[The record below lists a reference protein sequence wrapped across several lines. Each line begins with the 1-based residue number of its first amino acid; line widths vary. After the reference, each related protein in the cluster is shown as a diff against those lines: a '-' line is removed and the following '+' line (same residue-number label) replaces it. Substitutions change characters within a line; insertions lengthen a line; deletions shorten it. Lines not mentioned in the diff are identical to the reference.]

1 MENNSE
7 IWKPVVGYEGLY
19 EVSNMGRVRSLER
32 INKRGFNLSSKI
44 LKPTLNSGG
53 YCIVGLF
60 KNGLQRK
67 ILVHR
72 LVAECFLYNVENK
85 PFIDHINT
93 IRTDNRVEN
102 IRWVTTK
109 ENQNNPLT
117 IKYRKGHTE
126 WCVKGE
132 KHHRNKPIIQYD
144 KEGNFIKEWFSI
156 RESSEQ
162 NNVKEQ
168 NISACCRGKIKYAGG
183 FIWKYKE

>member
-1 MENNSE
+1 MEE
-7 IWKPVVGYEGLY
+7 IWKDIEGYEGLY
-19 EVSNMGRVRSLER
+19 QVSNFGRVRSY
-32 INKRGFNLSSKI
+32 KQSKKGKI
-44 LKPTLNSGG
+44 LKPKLNSGG
-53 YCIVGLF
+53 YCIIGLF

-67 ILVHR
+67 MLIHR

-102 IRWVTTK
+102 LRWVTTK

-117 IKYRKGHTE
+117 IKYRKEHTE

-144 KEGNFIKEWFSI
+144 KDGNFIKEWPSI
-156 RESSEQ
+156 RESSKQ
-162 NNVKEQ
+162 NNVNEQ
-168 NISACCRGKIKYAGG
+168 NISACCRGKIKTAGG
-183 FIWKYKE
+183 FVWRFK